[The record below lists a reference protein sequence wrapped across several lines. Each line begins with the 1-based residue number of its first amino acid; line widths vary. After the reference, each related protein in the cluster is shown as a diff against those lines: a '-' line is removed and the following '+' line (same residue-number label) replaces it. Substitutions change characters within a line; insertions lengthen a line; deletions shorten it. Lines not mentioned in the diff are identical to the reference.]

1 MVLLALPADPI
12 AAQPSLQL
20 TWRHEEDVVED
31 PEHKEVARVAFTLT
45 NRGAKPLPVRG
56 WAIYF
61 DALHEP
67 IAGSMQGDF
76 TVERVTGG
84 FQRLAPGPAFAGL
97 APGQSVQIEYR
108 TGLITN
114 ISFAPVGPYVVFDDV
129 PGKGQ
134 PLAYSALPFERPAQA
149 GRDKRVVTSQ
159 AQFALNSLVKDI
171 EAESLPLVFP
181 TPVSVEKREGE
192 LDLAVFPAIAAG
204 PDLQAESRLAAG
216 YLAPHLPGPEASTNG
231 APSALRLETGR
242 VEGHDSPEAY
252 ELVVD
257 PATGIRVVGNSAAG
271 VFYGLQSLRS
281 LLPAAAIGM
290 GVTLPALRI
299 VDAPRFGYRG
309 FLLDVARNFQPKA
322 QVLRVL
328 DLMARYK
335 LNVFHFHLTDDEGW
349 RIEIPGLPEL
359 TAIGARRGHTLDSK
373 SHLPPAY
380 GSGPDVDRP
389 YGSGFYTRADYA
401 EILRYAAARHI
412 EVVPEVEMPGHA
424 RAAIKAMEA
433 RARALRQKGDAAGS
447 TQYLLSDPQDESVY
461 TSAQLYHENVMN
473 PALPSTYAFVGRV
486 VQDLVKIDREAG
498 VPLRNLHVG
507 GDEVPGGVWQRSPAV
522 AAYLKERRL
531 RSVDELWYVFY
542 DRVAEDSERARHA
555 ALGLGGDR
563 PSLDAA

>member
-1 MVLLALPADPI
+1 MRYVLAMVLLALAADPI

-20 TWRHEEDVVED
+20 TWRHEEDVVEG

-84 FQRLAPGPAFAGL
+84 FQRLTPRPAFAGL

-108 TGLITN
+108 TGLITD

-149 GRDKRVVTSQ
+149 SRDKRVVTPQ
-159 AQFALNSLVKDI
+159 AQFALDSLVKDI

-181 TPVSVEKREGE
+181 TPVSVAKREGE
-192 LDLAVFPAIAAG
+192 LDSAVFPAIAAG

-231 APSALRLETGR
+231 APSARRLQTGR

-281 LLPAAAIGM
+281 LLPAGAIGM

-299 VDAPRFGYRG
+299 IDAPRFGYRG
-309 FLLDVARNFQPKA
+309 LLLDVARNFQPKA

-359 TAIGARRGHTLDSK
+359 TAIGARRGHTLELEK
-373 SHLPPAY
+373 PPPPSLRLRP
-380 GSGPDVDRP
+380 GRGPAVRQ
-389 YGSGFYTRADYA
+389 R
-401 EILRYAAARHI
+401 LL
-412 EVVPEVEMPGHA
+412 HA
-424 RAAIKAMEA
+424 RRLCRDPAVRRSEA
-433 RARALRQKGDAAGS
+433 HR
-447 TQYLLSDPQDESVY
+447 
-461 TSAQLYHENVMN
+461 
-473 PALPSTYAFVGRV
+473 GR
-486 VQDLVKIDREAG
+486 
-498 VPLRNLHVG
+498 
-507 GDEVPGGVWQRSPAV
+507 PGGRDARPRPRRDQGDGGARPG
-522 AAYLKERRL
+522 AAPEGRRCGIKH
-531 RSVDELWYVFY
+531 STC
-542 DRVAEDSERARHA
+542 
-555 ALGLGGDR
+555 
-563 PSLDAA
+563 